1 MSYQTSIHFDPTAL
15 LIIKNEIDNS
25 IKLVETAV
33 NTLAEEQALPFGIDD
48 ALNQFEQCTQVL
60 KLIDMP
66 HLAQIT
72 QYSAEL
78 MRQIMAQ
85 PQQIKTSD
93 VIALSEGTTM
103 LKRYIEFI
111 CLREVKVPQFL
122 IDTLNRLEKALGK
135 PITKEGQTIQP
146 LLDCITPSFNLPLAP
161 SLEQSQYIHQLYKLC
176 LNKLIKQ
183 AETPLDLQ
191 GIKLVGVYLA
201 GLATNQP
208 SQQYWQL
215 VNVGLGHIDELLI
228 TEARLRTLIQIET
241 NIGKFLNQ
249 PATFQSNIA
258 DLADILSICISQE
271 DDLSQHIREQL
282 NIGDELLSDTQLQV
296 LSRHLYGPDYETV
309 HTISQLM
316 TDEMAQIRNEIE
328 YNHQNM
334 SAEKM
339 QELQQKL
346 NQLANVFKV
355 LNLNEAAKELDQQ
368 AEKLSQPNT
377 LTDAT
382 SIQQLMNSILASMN
396 SIGILERNYTSSRL
410 QLRVNNMQISLDRL
424 DEAHKALIVETKT
437 LIDTLTQ
444 TLSLYA
450 QDPTAHNLE
459 ALPVYLNELSGAAL
473 FLGSSKQQTALLGAA
488 HFAQYRLSQNESF
501 DAEHVNCILNVVAG
515 LDLLVDNLKNKQPVL
530 QSMFDVALSSSQRL
544 QITAAA

>member
-60 KLIDMP
+60 ALIDMP
-66 HLAQIT
+66 HLSQIT

-78 MRQIMAQ
+78 MRKIMAQ

-93 VIALSEGTTM
+93 VVALSEGTTM

-111 CLREVKVPQFL
+111 SLREVKVPQFL
-122 IDTLNRLEKALGK
+122 LDTLNRLEKTLGK

-146 LLDCITPSFNLPLAP
+146 LLDCITPNFNLPQAP

-201 GLATNQP
+201 GMASNLP

-215 VNVGLGHIDELLI
+215 VNVGLSHIDELLI
-228 TEARLRTLIQIET
+228 TEARLRTLIQVET
-241 NIGKFLNQ
+241 NIGKFLAQ
-249 PATFQSNIA
+249 PSAYQSNLS

-271 DDLSQHIREQL
+271 DDVSQHIREQL

-296 LSRHLYGPDYETV
+296 LSRHLYGPDYETI

-316 TDEMAQIRNEIE
+316 TNEMAQIRNEIE

-334 SAEKM
+334 STQKT
-339 QELQQKL
+339 QELQLKL

-355 LNLNEAAKELDQQ
+355 LNLNEAAKELIQQ
-368 AEKLSQPNT
+368 AEKLSQSNT
-377 LTDAT
+377 LTDVA
-382 SIQQLMNSILASMN
+382 SVQQLMNSILASMN

-410 QLRVNNMQISLDRL
+410 QLRVNNMHISLDRL
-424 DEAHKALIVETKT
+424 DEAHMALLTETKT
-437 LIDTLTQ
+437 LIETLTQ
-444 TLSLYA
+444 TLSLYV
-450 QDPTAHNLE
+450 QDPAAHSLE
-459 ALPVYLNELSGAAL
+459 ALPEYLKELAGAAQ
-473 FLGSSKQQTALLGAA
+473 FLGNSAQQTALLTAA
-488 HFAQYRLSQNESF
+488 NFAQKRLDQNLAL
-501 DAEHVNCILNVVAG
+501 DAEQVNCILNVVAG

-530 QSMFDVALSSSQRL
+530 QSMFDVALSSSQQL
-544 QITAAA
+544 QSIAA

>member
-60 KLIDMP
+60 ALIDMP
-66 HLAQIT
+66 HLSQIT

-78 MRQIMAQ
+78 MRKIMAQ

-93 VIALSEGTTM
+93 VVTLSEGTTM

-111 CLREVKVPQFL
+111 SLREVKVPQFL
-122 IDTLNRLEKALGK
+122 LDTLNRLEKALGK

-146 LLDCITPSFNLPLAP
+146 LLDCITPNFNLPQAP
-161 SLEQSQYIHQLYKLC
+161 SLEKSQYIHQLYKLC

-183 AETPLDLQ
+183 TETPLDLQ

-201 GLATNQP
+201 GMASNLP

-215 VNVGLGHIDELLI
+215 VNVGLSHIEELLI
-228 TEARLRTLIQIET
+228 TEARLRTLIQVET
-241 NIGKFLNQ
+241 NIGKFLAQ
-249 PATFQSNIA
+249 QSAYQSNLS

-271 DDLSQHIREQL
+271 DDVSQHIREQL

-296 LSRHLYGPDYETV
+296 LSRHLYGPDYETI

-316 TDEMAQIRNEIE
+316 TNEMAQIRNEIE

-334 SAEKM
+334 STEKT
-339 QELQQKL
+339 QELQLKL

-355 LNLNEAAKELDQQ
+355 LNLNEAAKELIQQ
-368 AEKLSQPNT
+368 AEKLSQSNT
-377 LTDAT
+377 LTDVA
-382 SIQQLMNSILASMN
+382 SVQQLMNSILASMN

-410 QLRVNNMQISLDRL
+410 QLRVNNMHISLDRL
-424 DEAHKALIVETKT
+424 DEAHKALLTETKT
-437 LIDTLTQ
+437 LIETLTQ
-444 TLSLYA
+444 TLSLYV
-450 QDPTAHNLE
+450 QDPAAHSLE
-459 ALPVYLNELSGAAL
+459 ALPEYLKELAGAAQ
-473 FLGSSKQQTALLGAA
+473 FLGNSAQQTALLTAA
-488 HFAQYRLSQNESF
+488 NFAQKRLDQNLAL
-501 DAEHVNCILNVVAG
+501 DAEQVNCILNVVAG

-530 QSMFDVALSSSQRL
+530 QSMFDVALSSSQQL
-544 QITAAA
+544 QNIAA

>member
-60 KLIDMP
+60 ALIDMP
-66 HLAQIT
+66 HLSQIT
-72 QYSAEL
+72 EYSAEL
-78 MRQIMAQ
+78 MRKIMAQ

-93 VIALSEGTTM
+93 VVTLSEGTTM

-111 CLREVKVPQFL
+111 SLREVKVPQFL
-122 IDTLNRLEKALGK
+122 LDTLNRLEKALGK

-146 LLDCITPSFNLPLAP
+146 LLDCITPNFNLPQAP
-161 SLEQSQYIHQLYKLC
+161 SLEKSQYIHQLYKLC

-201 GLATNQP
+201 GMASNLP

-215 VNVGLGHIDELLI
+215 VNVGLSHIDELLI
-228 TEARLRTLIQIET
+228 TEARLRTLIQVET
-241 NIGKFLNQ
+241 NIGKFLAQ
-249 PATFQSNIA
+249 PSAYQSNLS

-271 DDLSQHIREQL
+271 DDVSQHIREQL

-296 LSRHLYGPDYETV
+296 LSRHLYGPDYETI

-316 TDEMAQIRNEIE
+316 TNEMAQIRNEIE

-334 SAEKM
+334 STEKT
-339 QELQQKL
+339 QELQLKL

-355 LNLNEAAKELDQQ
+355 LNLNEAAKELIQQ
-368 AEKLSQPNT
+368 AEKLSQSNT
-377 LTDAT
+377 LTDVA
-382 SIQQLMNSILASMN
+382 SVQQLMNSILASMN

-410 QLRVNNMQISLDRL
+410 QLRVNNMHISLDRL
-424 DEAHKALIVETKT
+424 DEAHKALLTETKT
-437 LIDTLTQ
+437 LIETLTQ
-444 TLSLYA
+444 TLSLYV
-450 QDPTAHNLE
+450 QDPASHSLQ
-459 ALPVYLNELSGAAL
+459 ALPEYLKELSGAAL
-473 FLGSSKQQTALLGAA
+473 FLGSSAQQTALLTAA
-488 HFAQYRLSQNESF
+488 NFAQNRLNQNLAL
-501 DAEHVNCILNVVAG
+501 DAEQVNCILNVVAG

-530 QSMFDVALSSSQRL
+530 QSMFDVALSSSQQL
-544 QITAAA
+544 QNIAA

>member
-60 KLIDMP
+60 ALIDMP
-66 HLAQIT
+66 HLSQIT

-78 MRQIMAQ
+78 MRKIMAQ

-93 VIALSEGTTM
+93 VVALSEGTTM

-122 IDTLNRLEKALGK
+122 LDTLNRLEKTLGK

-146 LLDCITPSFNLPLAP
+146 LLDCITPNFNLPQAP
-161 SLEQSQYIHQLYKLC
+161 SLEKSQYIHQLYKLC

-183 AETPLDLQ
+183 TETPLDLQ

-201 GLATNQP
+201 GMASNLP

-215 VNVGLGHIDELLI
+215 VNVGLSHIEELLI
-228 TEARLRTLIQIET
+228 TEARLRTLIQVET
-241 NIGKFLNQ
+241 NIGKFLAQ
-249 PATFQSNIA
+249 PSAYQSNLS

-271 DDLSQHIREQL
+271 DDVSQHIREQL

-296 LSRHLYGPDYETV
+296 LSRHLYGPDYETI

-316 TDEMAQIRNEIE
+316 TNEMAQIRNEIE

-334 SAEKM
+334 STEKT
-339 QELQQKL
+339 QELQLKL

-355 LNLNEAAKELDQQ
+355 LNLNEAAKELIQQ
-368 AEKLSQPNT
+368 AEKLSQSNT
-377 LTDAT
+377 LTDVA
-382 SIQQLMNSILASMN
+382 SVQQLMNSILASMN

-410 QLRVNNMQISLDRL
+410 QLRVNNMHISLDRL
-424 DEAHKALIVETKT
+424 DEAHKALLTETKT
-437 LIDTLTQ
+437 LIETLTQ
-444 TLSLYA
+444 TLSLYV
-450 QDPTAHNLE
+450 QDPASHSLE
-459 ALPVYLNELSGAAL
+459 SLPDHLKELSGAAA
-473 FLGSSKQQTALLGAA
+473 FLGNSAQQTALLTAA
-488 HFAQYRLSQNESF
+488 NFAQKRLDQNLAL
-501 DAEHVNCILNVVAG
+501 DAEQVNCILNVVAG

-530 QSMFDVALSSSQRL
+530 QSMFDVALSSSQQL
-544 QITAAA
+544 QNIAA

>member
-60 KLIDMP
+60 ALIDMP
-66 HLAQIT
+66 HLSQIT
-72 QYSAEL
+72 EYSAEL
-78 MRQIMAQ
+78 MRKIMAQ

-93 VIALSEGTTM
+93 VVALSEGTTM

-122 IDTLNRLEKALGK
+122 LDTLNRLEKALGK

-146 LLDCITPSFNLPLAP
+146 LLDCITPNFNLPQAP

-201 GLATNQP
+201 GMASNLP

-215 VNVGLGHIDELLI
+215 VNVGLSHIDELLI
-228 TEARLRTLIQIET
+228 TEARLRTLIQVET
-241 NIGKFLNQ
+241 NIGKFLAQ
-249 PATFQSNIA
+249 PSAYQSNLS

-271 DDLSQHIREQL
+271 DDISQHIRQQL

-296 LSRHLYGPDYETV
+296 LSRHLYGPDYETI

-316 TDEMAQIRNEIE
+316 TNEMAQIRNEIE

-334 SAEKM
+334 STQKT
-339 QELQQKL
+339 QELQLKL

-355 LNLNEAAKELDQQ
+355 LNLNEAAKELIQQ
-368 AEKLSQPNT
+368 AEKLSQSNT
-377 LTDAT
+377 LTDVA
-382 SIQQLMNSILASMN
+382 SVQQLMNSILASMN
-396 SIGILERNYTSSRL
+396 SIGILERNYTSSRV
-410 QLRVNNMQISLDRL
+410 QLRVNNMHISLDRL
-424 DEAHKALIVETKT
+424 DEAHKALLTETKT
-437 LIDTLTQ
+437 LIETLTQ
-444 TLSLYA
+444 TLSLYVQNPA
-450 QDPTAHNLE
+450 AHSLE
-459 ALPVYLNELSGAAL
+459 ALPDYLKELSGAAA
-473 FLGSSKQQTALLGAA
+473 FLGNSAQQTALLTAA
-488 HFAQYRLSQNESF
+488 NFAQNRLNQNLAL
-501 DAEHVNCILNVVAG
+501 DAEQVNCILNVVAG

-530 QSMFDVALSSSQRL
+530 QSMFDVALSSSQQL
-544 QITAAA
+544 QNIAA

>member
-60 KLIDMP
+60 ALIDMP
-66 HLAQIT
+66 HLSQIT
-72 QYSAEL
+72 QYSSEL
-78 MRQIMAQ
+78 MRKIMAQ

-93 VIALSEGTTM
+93 VVALSEGTTM

-122 IDTLNRLEKALGK
+122 LDTLNRLELALGK
-135 PITKEGQTIQP
+135 PLTKEGQTIQP
-146 LLDCITPSFNLPLAP
+146 LLSLISPRFNLPLAP
-161 SLEQSQYIHQLYKLC
+161 ALEKSQYIHQLYKLC
-176 LNKLIKQ
+176 LHKLIKQ
-183 AETPLDLQ
+183 TETPLDLQ

-201 GLATNQP
+201 GLSTDLP

-215 VNVGLGHIDELLI
+215 VNVALGLIDELSI

-241 NIGKFLNQ
+241 NIAKFLNQ
-249 PATFQSNIA
+249 PSTYAAELS
-258 DLADILSICISQE
+258 DLADVLSICISQE
-271 DDLSQHIREQL
+271 NNISHHIRDQL

-296 LSRHLYGPDYETV
+296 LSRHLYGPDYETI
-309 HTISQLM
+309 HTVSRLM

-328 YNHQNM
+328 YNYQNM
-334 SAEKM
+334 STEKT
-339 QELQQKL
+339 QEIQQKL

-355 LNLNEAAKELDQQ
+355 LNLNEAAKEITQQ
-368 AEKLSQPNT
+368 AEKLSHSDF
-377 LTDAT
+377 LTDAN
-382 SIQQLMNSILASMN
+382 SVQQLMNGILASMN

-410 QLRVNNMQISLDRL
+410 QLRVNNLQISLDRL
-424 DEAHKALIVETKT
+424 DEAHKALLTETKT
-437 LIDTLTQ
+437 LIETLTQ

-450 QDPTAHNLE
+450 QDPTSHSIE
-459 ALPVYLNELSGAAL
+459 ALPDYLKELSGAAQ
-473 FLGSSKQQTALLGAA
+473 FLGSTAQQTALLGAA
-488 HFAQYRLSQNESF
+488 DFSQHRLAQNQAL
-501 DAEHVNCILNVVAG
+501 DAEQINCLLNVVAG
-515 LDLLVDNLKNKQPVL
+515 LDLLVDNLRNKQPVL
-530 QSMFDVALSSSQRL
+530 QSMFDVALSNSQQL
-544 QITAAA
+544 QTIAA

>member
-60 KLIDMP
+60 ALIDMP
-66 HLAQIT
+66 HLSQIT
-72 QYSAEL
+72 KYSAEL
-78 MRQIMAQ
+78 MRKIMAQ

-93 VIALSEGTTM
+93 VVTLSEGTTM

-122 IDTLNRLEKALGK
+122 LDTLNRLEKTLGK

-146 LLDCITPSFNLPLAP
+146 LLECITPNFNLPQAP
-161 SLEQSQYIHQLYKLC
+161 SLEKSQYIHQLYKLC

-183 AETPLDLQ
+183 TETPLDLQ

-201 GLATNQP
+201 GMASNLP

-215 VNVGLGHIDELLI
+215 VNVGLSHIEELLI
-228 TEARLRTLIQIET
+228 TEARLRTLIQVET
-241 NIGKFLNQ
+241 NIGKFLAQ
-249 PATFQSNIA
+249 QSAYQSNLS

-271 DDLSQHIREQL
+271 DDVSQHIREQL

-296 LSRHLYGPDYETV
+296 LSRHLYGPDYETI

-316 TDEMAQIRNEIE
+316 TNEMAQIRNEIK

-334 SAEKM
+334 STQKT
-339 QELQQKL
+339 QELQLKL

-355 LNLNEAAKELDQQ
+355 LNLNEAAKELIQQ
-368 AEKLSQPNT
+368 AEKLSQSNT
-377 LTDAT
+377 LTDVD
-382 SIQQLMNSILASMN
+382 SVQRLMNSILASMN

-410 QLRVNNMQISLDRL
+410 QLRVNNMHISLDRL
-424 DEAHKALIVETKT
+424 DEAHKALLTETKT
-437 LIDTLTQ
+437 LIETLTQ
-444 TLSLYA
+444 TLSLYV
-450 QDPTAHNLE
+450 QDPAAHSLE
-459 ALPVYLNELSGAAL
+459 ALPEYLKELAGAAL
-473 FLGSSKQQTALLGAA
+473 FLGSSAQQTALLTAA
-488 HFAQYRLSQNESF
+488 NFAQNRLNQNLAL
-501 DAEHVNCILNVVAG
+501 DAEQVNCILNVVAG

-530 QSMFDVALSSSQRL
+530 QSMFDVALSSSQQL
-544 QITAAA
+544 QNIAA

>member
-60 KLIDMP
+60 ALIDMP
-66 HLAQIT
+66 HLSQIT
-72 QYSAEL
+72 EYSAEL
-78 MRQIMAQ
+78 MRKIMDQ

-93 VIALSEGTTM
+93 VVALSEGTTM

-122 IDTLNRLEKALGK
+122 LDTLNRLEKTLGK

-146 LLDCITPSFNLPLAP
+146 LLDCITPNFNLPQAP
-161 SLEQSQYIHQLYKLC
+161 SLEKSQYIHQLYKLC

-201 GLATNQP
+201 GMASNLP

-215 VNVGLGHIDELLI
+215 VNVGLSHIEELLI
-228 TEARLRTLIQIET
+228 TEARLRTLIQVET
-241 NIGKFLNQ
+241 NIGKFLAQ
-249 PATFQSNIA
+249 QSAYQSNLS

-271 DDLSQHIREQL
+271 DDVSQHIREQL

-296 LSRHLYGPDYETV
+296 LSRHLYGPDYETI

-316 TDEMAQIRNEIE
+316 TNEMAQIRNEIE

-334 SAEKM
+334 STEKT
-339 QELQQKL
+339 QELQLKL

-355 LNLNEAAKELDQQ
+355 LNLNEAAKELIQQ
-368 AEKLSQPNT
+368 AEKLSQSNT
-377 LTDAT
+377 LTDVT
-382 SIQQLMNSILASMN
+382 SVQQLMNSILASMN

-410 QLRVNNMQISLDRL
+410 QLRVNNMHISLDRL
-424 DEAHKALIVETKT
+424 DEAHEALLTETKT
-437 LIDTLTQ
+437 LIETLTQ
-444 TLSLYA
+444 TLSLYV
-450 QDPTAHNLE
+450 QDPASHSLQ
-459 ALPVYLNELSGAAL
+459 ALPEYLKELSGAAL
-473 FLGSSKQQTALLGAA
+473 FLGSSAQQTALLTAA
-488 HFAQYRLSQNESF
+488 NFAQNRSNQNLAL
-501 DAEHVNCILNVVAG
+501 DAEQVNCILNVVAG
-515 LDLLVDNLKNKQPVL
+515 LDLLVNNLKNKQPVL
-530 QSMFDVALSSSQRL
+530 QSMFDVALSSSQQL
-544 QITAAA
+544 QNIAA

>member
-72 QYSAEL
+72 QYSAVL

-473 FLGSSKQQTALLGAA
+473 FLGSSTQQTALLGAA

>member
-60 KLIDMP
+60 ALIDMP
-66 HLAQIT
+66 HLSQIT

-78 MRQIMAQ
+78 MRKIMAQ

-93 VIALSEGTTM
+93 VVALSEGTTM

-122 IDTLNRLEKALGK
+122 LDTLNRLEKTLGK

-146 LLDCITPSFNLPLAP
+146 LLDCITPNFNLPQAP
-161 SLEQSQYIHQLYKLC
+161 SLEKSQYIHQLYKLC

-183 AETPLDLQ
+183 TETPLDLQ

-201 GLATNQP
+201 GMASNLP

-215 VNVGLGHIDELLI
+215 VNVGLSHIEELLI
-228 TEARLRTLIQIET
+228 TEARLRTLIQVET
-241 NIGKFLNQ
+241 NIGKFLAQ
-249 PATFQSNIA
+249 QSAYQSNLS

-271 DDLSQHIREQL
+271 DDVSQHIREQL

-296 LSRHLYGPDYETV
+296 LSRHLYGPDYETI

-316 TDEMAQIRNEIE
+316 TNEMAQIRNEIE

-334 SAEKM
+334 STEKT
-339 QELQQKL
+339 QELQLKL

-355 LNLNEAAKELDQQ
+355 LNLNEAAKELIQQ
-368 AEKLSQPNT
+368 AEKLSQSNT
-377 LTDAT
+377 LTDVA
-382 SIQQLMNSILASMN
+382 SVQQLMNSILASMN

-410 QLRVNNMQISLDRL
+410 QLRVNNMHISLDRL
-424 DEAHKALIVETKT
+424 DEAHKALLTETKT
-437 LIDTLTQ
+437 LIETLTQ
-444 TLSLYA
+444 TLSLYV
-450 QDPTAHNLE
+450 QDPASHSLQ
-459 ALPVYLNELSGAAL
+459 ALPEYLKELSGAAL
-473 FLGSSKQQTALLGAA
+473 FLGSSAQQTALLTAA
-488 HFAQYRLSQNESF
+488 NFAQNRLNQNLAL
-501 DAEHVNCILNVVAG
+501 DAEQVNCILNVVAG

-530 QSMFDVALSSSQRL
+530 QSMFDVALSSSPQL
-544 QITAAA
+544 QNIAA

>member
-60 KLIDMP
+60 ALIDMP
-66 HLAQIT
+66 HLSQIT

-78 MRQIMAQ
+78 MRKIMAQ

-93 VIALSEGTTM
+93 VVALSEGTTM

-122 IDTLNRLEKALGK
+122 LDTLNRLEKTLGK

-146 LLDCITPSFNLPLAP
+146 LLDCITPNFNLPQAP
-161 SLEQSQYIHQLYKLC
+161 SLEKSQYIHQLYKLC

-183 AETPLDLQ
+183 TETPLDLQ

-201 GLATNQP
+201 GMASNLP

-215 VNVGLGHIDELLI
+215 VNVGLSHIEELLI
-228 TEARLRTLIQIET
+228 TEARLRTLIQVET
-241 NIGKFLNQ
+241 NIGKFLAQ
-249 PATFQSNIA
+249 QSAYQSNLS

-271 DDLSQHIREQL
+271 DDVSQHIREQL

-296 LSRHLYGPDYETV
+296 LSRHLYGPDYETI

-316 TDEMAQIRNEIE
+316 TNEMAQIRNEIE

-334 SAEKM
+334 STQKT
-339 QELQQKL
+339 QELQLKL

-355 LNLNEAAKELDQQ
+355 LNLNEAAKELIQQ
-368 AEKLSQPNT
+368 AEKLSQSNT
-377 LTDAT
+377 LTDVA
-382 SIQQLMNSILASMN
+382 SVQQLMNSILASMN

-410 QLRVNNMQISLDRL
+410 QLRVNNMHISLDRL
-424 DEAHKALIVETKT
+424 DEAHKALLTETKT
-437 LIDTLTQ
+437 LIETLTQ
-444 TLSLYA
+444 TLSLYV
-450 QDPTAHNLE
+450 QDPASHSLQ
-459 ALPVYLNELSGAAL
+459 ALPEYLKELSGAAA
-473 FLGSSKQQTALLGAA
+473 FLGNSAQQTALLTAA
-488 HFAQYRLSQNESF
+488 NFAQNRLNQNLAL
-501 DAEHVNCILNVVAG
+501 DAEQVNCILNVVAG

-530 QSMFDVALSSSQRL
+530 QSMFDVALSSSQQL
-544 QITAAA
+544 QNIAA

>member
-60 KLIDMP
+60 ALIDMP
-66 HLAQIT
+66 HLSQIT
-72 QYSAEL
+72 EYSAEL
-78 MRQIMAQ
+78 MRKIMDQ

-93 VIALSEGTTM
+93 VVALSEGTTM

-111 CLREVKVPQFL
+111 SLREVKVPQFL
-122 IDTLNRLEKALGK
+122 LDTLNRLEKTLGK

-146 LLDCITPSFNLPLAP
+146 LLDCITPNFNLPQAP
-161 SLEQSQYIHQLYKLC
+161 SLEKSQYIHQLYKLC

-201 GLATNQP
+201 GMASNLP

-215 VNVGLGHIDELLI
+215 VNVGLSHIEELLI
-228 TEARLRTLIQIET
+228 TEARLRTLIQVET
-241 NIGKFLNQ
+241 NIGKFLAQ
-249 PATFQSNIA
+249 QSAYQSNLS

-271 DDLSQHIREQL
+271 DDVSQHIREQL

-296 LSRHLYGPDYETV
+296 LSRHLYGPDYETI

-316 TDEMAQIRNEIE
+316 TNEMAQIRNEIE

-334 SAEKM
+334 STEKT
-339 QELQQKL
+339 QELQLKL

-355 LNLNEAAKELDQQ
+355 LNLNEAAKKLTQQ
-368 AEKLSQPNT
+368 AEKLSQSNT
-377 LTDAT
+377 LTDAA
-382 SIQQLMNSILASMN
+382 SVQQLMNSILASIN

-410 QLRVNNMQISLDRL
+410 QLRVNNMHISLDRL
-424 DEAHKALIVETKT
+424 DEAHKALLTETKT
-437 LIDTLTQ
+437 LIETLTQ
-444 TLSLYA
+444 TLSLYV
-450 QDPTAHNLE
+450 QDQAAHSLE
-459 ALPVYLNELSGAAL
+459 ALPEYLKELAGAAL
-473 FLGSSKQQTALLGAA
+473 FLGNSAQQTTLLTAA
-488 HFAQYRLSQNESF
+488 NFAQNRLDQNLAL
-501 DAEHVNCILNVVAG
+501 DAEQVNCILNVVAG

-530 QSMFDVALSSSQRL
+530 QSMFDVALSSSQQL
-544 QITAAA
+544 QSIAA

>member
-60 KLIDMP
+60 ALIDMP
-66 HLAQIT
+66 HLSQIT
-72 QYSAEL
+72 EYSAEL
-78 MRQIMAQ
+78 MRKIMAQ

-93 VIALSEGTTM
+93 VVALSEGTTM

-122 IDTLNRLEKALGK
+122 LDTLNRLEKTLGK
-135 PITKEGQTIQP
+135 PITKVGQTIQP
-146 LLDCITPSFNLPLAP
+146 LLECITPNFNRPQAP
-161 SLEQSQYIHQLYKLC
+161 RLEKSQYIHQLYKLC

-183 AETPLDLQ
+183 TETPLDLQ

-201 GLATNQP
+201 GMASNLP

-215 VNVGLGHIDELLI
+215 VNVGLSHIEELLI
-228 TEARLRTLIQIET
+228 TEARLRTLIQVET
-241 NIGKFLNQ
+241 NIGKFLAQ
-249 PATFQSNIA
+249 QSAYQSNLS

-271 DDLSQHIREQL
+271 DDVSQHIREQL

-296 LSRHLYGPDYETV
+296 LSRHLYGPDYETI

-316 TDEMAQIRNEIE
+316 TNEMAQIRNEIE

-334 SAEKM
+334 STEKT
-339 QELQQKL
+339 QELQLKL

-355 LNLNEAAKELDQQ
+355 LNLNEAAKELIQQ
-368 AEKLSQPNT
+368 AEKLSQSNT
-377 LTDAT
+377 LTDVA
-382 SIQQLMNSILASMN
+382 SVQQLMNSILASMN

-410 QLRVNNMQISLDRL
+410 QLRVNNMHISLDRL
-424 DEAHKALIVETKT
+424 DEAHKALLTETKT
-437 LIDTLTQ
+437 LIETLTQ
-444 TLSLYA
+444 TLSLYV
-450 QDPTAHNLE
+450 QDPASHSLQ
-459 ALPVYLNELSGAAL
+459 ALPEYLKELSGAAL
-473 FLGSSKQQTALLGAA
+473 FLGSSAQQTALLTAA
-488 HFAQYRLSQNESF
+488 NFAQNRLNQNLAL
-501 DAEHVNCILNVVAG
+501 DAEQVNCILNVVAG

-530 QSMFDVALSSSQRL
+530 QSMFDVALSSSQQL
-544 QITAAA
+544 QNIAA

>member
-60 KLIDMP
+60 ALIDMP
-66 HLAQIT
+66 HLSQIT
-72 QYSAEL
+72 KYSAEL
-78 MRQIMAQ
+78 MRKIMAQ

-93 VIALSEGTTM
+93 VVALSEGTTM

-111 CLREVKVPQFL
+111 SLREVKVPQFL
-122 IDTLNRLEKALGK
+122 LDTLNRLEKTLGK

-146 LLDCITPSFNLPLAP
+146 LLDCITPNFNLPQAP
-161 SLEQSQYIHQLYKLC
+161 SLEKSQYIHQLYKLC

-183 AETPLDLQ
+183 TETPLDLQ

-201 GLATNQP
+201 GMASNLP

-215 VNVGLGHIDELLI
+215 VNVGLSHIEELLI
-228 TEARLRTLIQIET
+228 TEARLRTLIQVET
-241 NIGKFLNQ
+241 NIGKFLAQ
-249 PATFQSNIA
+249 PSAYQSNLS

-271 DDLSQHIREQL
+271 DDVSQHIREQL

-296 LSRHLYGPDYETV
+296 LSRHLYGPDYETI

-316 TDEMAQIRNEIE
+316 TNEMAQIRNEIE

-334 SAEKM
+334 STEKT
-339 QELQQKL
+339 QELQLKL

-355 LNLNEAAKELDQQ
+355 LNLNEAAKELIQQ
-368 AEKLSQPNT
+368 AEKLSQSNT
-377 LTDAT
+377 LTDVA
-382 SIQQLMNSILASMN
+382 SVQQLMNSILASMN

-410 QLRVNNMQISLDRL
+410 QLRVNNMHISLDRL
-424 DEAHKALIVETKT
+424 DEAHKALLTETKT
-437 LIDTLTQ
+437 LIETLTQ
-444 TLSLYA
+444 TLSLYV
-450 QDPTAHNLE
+450 QDPASHSLQ
-459 ALPVYLNELSGAAL
+459 ALPEYLKELSGAAL
-473 FLGSSKQQTALLGAA
+473 FLGSAAQQTALLTAA
-488 HFAQYRLSQNESF
+488 NFAQNRLNQNLAL
-501 DAEHVNCILNVVAG
+501 DAEQVNCILNVVAG

-530 QSMFDVALSSSQRL
+530 QSMFDVALSSSQQL
-544 QITAAA
+544 QNIAA

>member
-60 KLIDMP
+60 ALIDMP
-66 HLAQIT
+66 HLSQIT

-78 MRQIMAQ
+78 MRKIMAQ

-93 VIALSEGTTM
+93 VVALSEGTTM

-122 IDTLNRLEKALGK
+122 LDTLNRLEKTLGK

-146 LLDCITPSFNLPLAP
+146 LLDCITPNFNLPQAP
-161 SLEQSQYIHQLYKLC
+161 SLEKSQYIHQLYKLC

-183 AETPLDLQ
+183 TETPLDLQ

-201 GLATNQP
+201 GMASNLP

-215 VNVGLGHIDELLI
+215 VNVGLSHIEELLI
-228 TEARLRTLIQIET
+228 TEARLRTLIQVET
-241 NIGKFLNQ
+241 NIGKFLAQ
-249 PATFQSNIA
+249 PSAYQSNLS

-271 DDLSQHIREQL
+271 DDVSQHIREQL

-296 LSRHLYGPDYETV
+296 LSRHLYGPDYETI

-316 TDEMAQIRNEIE
+316 TNEMAQIRNEIE

-334 SAEKM
+334 STEKT
-339 QELQQKL
+339 QELQLKL

-355 LNLNEAAKELDQQ
+355 LNLNEAAKELIQQ
-368 AEKLSQPNT
+368 AEKLSQSNT
-377 LTDAT
+377 LTDVA
-382 SIQQLMNSILASMN
+382 SVQQLMNSILASMN

-410 QLRVNNMQISLDRL
+410 QLRVNNMHISLDRL
-424 DEAHKALIVETKT
+424 DEAHKALLTETKT
-437 LIDTLTQ
+437 LIETLTQ
-444 TLSLYA
+444 TLSLYV
-450 QDPTAHNLE
+450 QDPASHSLQ
-459 ALPVYLNELSGAAL
+459 ALPEYLKELSGAAE
-473 FLGSSKQQTALLGAA
+473 FLGNSAQQTALLTAA
-488 HFAQYRLSQNESF
+488 NFAQNRLNQNLAL
-501 DAEHVNCILNVVAG
+501 DAEQVNCILNVVAG

-530 QSMFDVALSSSQRL
+530 QSMFDVALSSSQQL
-544 QITAAA
+544 QNIAA

>member
-60 KLIDMP
+60 ALIDMP
-66 HLAQIT
+66 HLSQIT

-78 MRQIMAQ
+78 MRKIMAQ

-93 VIALSEGTTM
+93 VVALSEGTTM

-122 IDTLNRLEKALGK
+122 LDTLNRLEKTLGK

-146 LLDCITPSFNLPLAP
+146 LLDCITPNFNLPQAP
-161 SLEQSQYIHQLYKLC
+161 SLEKSQYIHQLYKLC

-183 AETPLDLQ
+183 TETPLDLQ

-201 GLATNQP
+201 GMASNLP

-215 VNVGLGHIDELLI
+215 VNVGLSHIEELLI
-228 TEARLRTLIQIET
+228 TEARLRTLIQVET
-241 NIGKFLNQ
+241 NIGKFLAQ
-249 PATFQSNIA
+249 QSAYQSNLS

-271 DDLSQHIREQL
+271 DDVSQHIREQL

-296 LSRHLYGPDYETV
+296 LSRHLYGPDYETI

-316 TDEMAQIRNEIE
+316 TNEMAQIRNEIE

-334 SAEKM
+334 STEKT
-339 QELQQKL
+339 QELQLKL

-355 LNLNEAAKELDQQ
+355 LNLNEAAKELIQQ
-368 AEKLSQPNT
+368 AEKLSQSNT
-377 LTDAT
+377 LTDVA
-382 SIQQLMNSILASMN
+382 SVQQLMNSILASMN

-410 QLRVNNMQISLDRL
+410 QLRVNNMHISLDRL
-424 DEAHKALIVETKT
+424 DEAHKALLTETKT
-437 LIDTLTQ
+437 LIETLTQ
-444 TLSLYA
+444 TLSLYV
-450 QDPTAHNLE
+450 QDPASHSLQ
-459 ALPVYLNELSGAAL
+459 ALPEYLKELSGAAL
-473 FLGSSKQQTALLGAA
+473 FLGSSAQQTALLTAA
-488 HFAQYRLSQNESF
+488 NFAQNRLNQNLAL
-501 DAEHVNCILNVVAG
+501 DAEQVNCILNVVAG

-530 QSMFDVALSSSQRL
+530 QSMFDVALSSSQQL
-544 QITAAA
+544 QNIAA

>member
-60 KLIDMP
+60 ALIDMP
-66 HLAQIT
+66 HLSQIT

-78 MRQIMAQ
+78 MRKIMAQ
-85 PQQIKTSD
+85 PQQIQTND

-122 IDTLNRLEKALGK
+122 LDTLNRLEKALGK
-135 PITKEGQTIQP
+135 PLTKEGQTVQP
-146 LLDCITPSFNLPLAP
+146 LLEFITPSFNLPQAP

-183 AETPLDLQ
+183 SETPLDLQ

-201 GLATNQP
+201 GLATGQP

-215 VNVGLGHIDELLI
+215 VNVGLSHIDELSI

-241 NIGKFLNQ
+241 NIGKFL
-249 PATFQSNIA
+249 TQSASFKNTIA
-258 DLADILSICISQE
+258 DLADILCICISQE
-271 DDLSQHIREQL
+271 DDVSQHIRDQL

-334 SAEKM
+334 SAEKT

-346 NQLANVFKV
+346 HQLSNVFKV
-355 LNLNEAAKELDQQ
+355 LNLNEAARELTQQ

-382 SIQQLMNSILASMN
+382 SVQQLMNSILASMN

-424 DEAHKALIVETKT
+424 DEAHKALLTETKT

-444 TLSLYA
+444 TLSLYV
-450 QDPTAHNLE
+450 QDPTAHSLE
-459 ALPVYLNELSGAAL
+459 ALPVYLKELSGAAL
-473 FLGSSKQQTALLGAA
+473 FLGSSAQQTALLGAA
-488 HFAQYRLSQNESF
+488 HFAESRLAQNQPL
-501 DAEHVNCILNVVAG
+501 DAEQINCILNVVAG
-515 LDLLVDNLKNKQPVL
+515 LDLLVENLKNKQPVL
-530 QSMFDVALSSSQRL
+530 QSMFDVALSNSQQL
-544 QITAAA
+544 QTIAA

>member
-60 KLIDMP
+60 ALIDMP
-66 HLAQIT
+66 HLSQIT

-78 MRQIMAQ
+78 MRKIMAQ
-85 PQQIKTSD
+85 PQQIQTND

-122 IDTLNRLEKALGK
+122 LDTLNRLEKALGK
-135 PITKEGQTIQP
+135 PLTKEGQTVQP
-146 LLDCITPSFNLPLAP
+146 LLEFITPSFNLPQAP

-183 AETPLDLQ
+183 SETPLDLQ

-201 GLATNQP
+201 GLATGQP

-215 VNVGLGHIDELLI
+215 VNVGLSHIDELSI

-241 NIGKFLNQ
+241 NIGKFL
-249 PATFQSNIA
+249 AQSASFKNSIA
-258 DLADILSICISQE
+258 DLADILCICISQE
-271 DDLSQHIREQL
+271 DDVSQHIRDQL

-334 SAEKM
+334 SAEKT

-346 NQLANVFKV
+346 HQLSNVFKV
-355 LNLNEAAKELDQQ
+355 LNLNEAARELTQQ
-368 AEKLSQPNT
+368 ADKLSQPNT

-382 SIQQLMNSILASMN
+382 SVQQLMNSILASMN

-424 DEAHKALIVETKT
+424 DEAHKALLTETKT

-444 TLSLYA
+444 TLSLYV
-450 QDPTAHNLE
+450 QDPTAHSLE
-459 ALPVYLNELSGAAL
+459 ALPVYLKELSGAAL
-473 FLGSSKQQTALLGAA
+473 FLGSSAQQTALLGAA
-488 HFAQYRLSQNESF
+488 HFAESRLAQNQPL
-501 DAEHVNCILNVVAG
+501 DAEQINCILNVVAG
-515 LDLLVDNLKNKQPVL
+515 LDLLVENLKNKQPVL
-530 QSMFDVALSSSQRL
+530 QSMFDVALSNSQQL
-544 QITAAA
+544 QTIAA

>member
-60 KLIDMP
+60 ALIDMP
-66 HLAQIT
+66 HLSQIT

-78 MRQIMAQ
+78 MRKIMDQ

-93 VIALSEGTTM
+93 VVALSEGTTM

-122 IDTLNRLEKALGK
+122 LDTLNRLEKTLGK

-146 LLDCITPSFNLPLAP
+146 LLDCITPNFNLPQAP
-161 SLEQSQYIHQLYKLC
+161 SLEKSQYIHQLYKLC

-183 AETPLDLQ
+183 TETPLDLQ

-201 GLATNQP
+201 GMASNLP

-215 VNVGLGHIDELLI
+215 VNVGLSHIEELLI
-228 TEARLRTLIQIET
+228 TEARLRTLIQVET
-241 NIGKFLNQ
+241 NIGKFLAQ
-249 PATFQSNIA
+249 QSAYQSNLS

-271 DDLSQHIREQL
+271 DDVSQHIREQL

-296 LSRHLYGPDYETV
+296 LSRHLYGPDYETI

-316 TDEMAQIRNEIE
+316 TNEMAQIRNEIE

-334 SAEKM
+334 STEKT
-339 QELQQKL
+339 QELQLKL

-355 LNLNEAAKELDQQ
+355 LNLNEAAKELIQQ
-368 AEKLSQPNT
+368 AEKLSQSNT
-377 LTDAT
+377 LTDVA
-382 SIQQLMNSILASMN
+382 SVQQLMNSILASMN

-410 QLRVNNMQISLDRL
+410 QLRVNNMHISLDRL
-424 DEAHKALIVETKT
+424 DEAHKALLTETKT
-437 LIDTLTQ
+437 LIETLTQ
-444 TLSLYA
+444 TLSLYV
-450 QDPTAHNLE
+450 QDPASHSLQ
-459 ALPVYLNELSGAAL
+459 ALPEYLKELSGAAL
-473 FLGSSKQQTALLGAA
+473 FLGSAAQQTALLTAA
-488 HFAQYRLSQNESF
+488 NFAQNRLNQNLAL
-501 DAEHVNCILNVVAG
+501 DAEQVNCILNVVAG

-530 QSMFDVALSSSQRL
+530 QSMFDVALSSSQQL
-544 QITAAA
+544 QNIAA

>member
-60 KLIDMP
+60 ALIDMP
-66 HLAQIT
+66 HLSQIT

-78 MRQIMAQ
+78 MRKIMAQ

-93 VIALSEGTTM
+93 VVALSEGTTM

-111 CLREVKVPQFL
+111 SLREVKVPQFL
-122 IDTLNRLEKALGK
+122 LDTLNRLEKALGK

-146 LLDCITPSFNLPLAP
+146 LLDCITPNFNLPQAP
-161 SLEQSQYIHQLYKLC
+161 SLEKSQYIHQLYKLC

-183 AETPLDLQ
+183 TETPLDLQ

-201 GLATNQP
+201 GMASNLP

-215 VNVGLGHIDELLI
+215 VNVGLSHIEELLI
-228 TEARLRTLIQIET
+228 TEARLRTLIQVET
-241 NIGKFLNQ
+241 NIGKFLAQ
-249 PATFQSNIA
+249 QSAYQSNLS

-271 DDLSQHIREQL
+271 DDVSQHIREQL

-296 LSRHLYGPDYETV
+296 LSRHLYGPDYETI

-316 TDEMAQIRNEIE
+316 TNEMAQIRNEIE

-334 SAEKM
+334 STQKT
-339 QELQQKL
+339 QELQLKL

-355 LNLNEAAKELDQQ
+355 LNLNEAAKELIQQ
-368 AEKLSQPNT
+368 AEKLSQSNT
-377 LTDAT
+377 LTDVA
-382 SIQQLMNSILASMN
+382 SVQQLMNSILASMN

-410 QLRVNNMQISLDRL
+410 QLRVNNMHISLDRL
-424 DEAHKALIVETKT
+424 DEAHKALLTETKT
-437 LIDTLTQ
+437 LIETLTQ
-444 TLSLYA
+444 TLSLYV
-450 QDPTAHNLE
+450 QDPASHSLQ
-459 ALPVYLNELSGAAL
+459 ALPEYLKELSGAAL
-473 FLGSSKQQTALLGAA
+473 FLGSSAQQTALLTAA
-488 HFAQYRLSQNESF
+488 NFAQNRLNQNLAL
-501 DAEHVNCILNVVAG
+501 DAEQVNCILNVVAG

-530 QSMFDVALSSSQRL
+530 QSMFDVALSSSQQL
-544 QITAAA
+544 QNIAA

>member
-60 KLIDMP
+60 ALIDMP
-66 HLAQIT
+66 HLSQIT
-72 QYSAEL
+72 KYSAEL
-78 MRQIMAQ
+78 MRKIMAQ

-93 VIALSEGTTM
+93 VVALSEGTTM

-122 IDTLNRLEKALGK
+122 LDTLNRLEKTLGK

-146 LLDCITPSFNLPLAP
+146 LLECITPNFNLPQAP
-161 SLEQSQYIHQLYKLC
+161 SLEKSQYIHQLYKLC

-183 AETPLDLQ
+183 TETPLDLQ

-201 GLATNQP
+201 GMASNLP

-215 VNVGLGHIDELLI
+215 VNVGLSHIEELLI
-228 TEARLRTLIQIET
+228 TEARLRTLIQVET
-241 NIGKFLNQ
+241 NIGKFLAQ
-249 PATFQSNIA
+249 PSAYQSNLS

-271 DDLSQHIREQL
+271 DDVSQHIREQL

-296 LSRHLYGPDYETV
+296 LSRHLYGPDYETI

-316 TDEMAQIRNEIE
+316 TNEMAQIRNEIE

-334 SAEKM
+334 STQKT
-339 QELQQKL
+339 QELQLKL

-355 LNLNEAAKELDQQ
+355 LNLNEAAKELIQQ
-368 AEKLSQPNT
+368 AEKLSQSNT
-377 LTDAT
+377 LTDVA
-382 SIQQLMNSILASMN
+382 SVQQLMNSILASMN

-410 QLRVNNMQISLDRL
+410 QLRVNNMHISLDRL
-424 DEAHKALIVETKT
+424 DEAHKALLTETKT
-437 LIDTLTQ
+437 LIETLTQ
-444 TLSLYA
+444 TLSLYV
-450 QDPTAHNLE
+450 QDPASHSLQ
-459 ALPVYLNELSGAAL
+459 ALPEYLKELSGAAL
-473 FLGSSKQQTALLGAA
+473 FLGSSAQQTALLTAA
-488 HFAQYRLSQNESF
+488 NFAQNRLNQNLAL
-501 DAEHVNCILNVVAG
+501 DAEQVNCILNVVAG

-530 QSMFDVALSSSQRL
+530 QSMFDVALSSSQQL
-544 QITAAA
+544 QNIAA

>member
-60 KLIDMP
+60 ALIDMP
-66 HLAQIT
+66 HLSQIT
-72 QYSAEL
+72 EYSAEL
-78 MRQIMAQ
+78 MRKIMAQ

-93 VIALSEGTTM
+93 VVALSEGTTM

-111 CLREVKVPQFL
+111 SLREVKVPQFL
-122 IDTLNRLEKALGK
+122 LDTLNRLEKTLGK

-146 LLDCITPSFNLPLAP
+146 LLDCITPNFNLPQAP
-161 SLEQSQYIHQLYKLC
+161 SLEKSQYIHQLYKLC

-201 GLATNQP
+201 GMASNLP

-215 VNVGLGHIDELLI
+215 VNVGLSHIEELLI
-228 TEARLRTLIQIET
+228 TEARLRTLIQVET
-241 NIGKFLNQ
+241 NIGKFLAQ
-249 PATFQSNIA
+249 QSAYQSNLS

-271 DDLSQHIREQL
+271 DDVSQHIREQL

-296 LSRHLYGPDYETV
+296 LSRHLYGPDYETI

-316 TDEMAQIRNEIE
+316 TNEMAQIRNEIE

-334 SAEKM
+334 STEKT
-339 QELQQKL
+339 QELQLKL

-355 LNLNEAAKELDQQ
+355 LNLNEAAKELIQQ
-368 AEKLSQPNT
+368 AEKLSQSNT
-377 LTDAT
+377 LTDVA
-382 SIQQLMNSILASMN
+382 SVQQLMNSILASMN

-410 QLRVNNMQISLDRL
+410 QLRVNNMHISLDRL
-424 DEAHKALIVETKT
+424 DEAHKALLTETKT
-437 LIDTLTQ
+437 LIETLTQ
-444 TLSLYA
+444 TLSLYV
-450 QDPTAHNLE
+450 QDPAAHSLE
-459 ALPVYLNELSGAAL
+459 ALPEYLKELAGAAQ
-473 FLGSSKQQTALLGAA
+473 FLGNSAQQTALLTAA
-488 HFAQYRLSQNESF
+488 NFAQNRLNQNLAL
-501 DAEHVNCILNVVAG
+501 DAEQVNCILNVVAG

-530 QSMFDVALSSSQRL
+530 QSMFDVALSSSQQL
-544 QITAAA
+544 QNIAA

>member
-334 SAEKM
+334 SAEKTL
-339 QELQQKL
+339 ELQQKL

-473 FLGSSKQQTALLGAA
+473 FLGSSTQQTALLGAA